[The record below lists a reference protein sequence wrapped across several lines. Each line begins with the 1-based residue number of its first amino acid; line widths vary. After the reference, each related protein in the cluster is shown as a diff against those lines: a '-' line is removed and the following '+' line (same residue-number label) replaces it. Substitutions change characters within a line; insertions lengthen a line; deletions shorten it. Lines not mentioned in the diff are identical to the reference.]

1 VARGRSGGAARRRK
15 RNGTSA
21 AATKQDDA
29 VSAVPTCAAA
39 LGAEVR
45 GVELHRV
52 TDTQFATI
60 HQAWLDHFV
69 LLFGGRSLADD
80 DLIAFS
86 RRFGDFHWALG
97 GDQPRSKTGD
107 VSRSF
112 G

>member
-1 VARGRSGGAARRRK
+1 
-15 RNGTSA
+15 
-21 AATKQDDA
+21 
-29 VSAVPTCAAA
+29 
-39 LGAEVR
+39 
-45 GVELHRV
+45 
-52 TDTQFATI
+52 
-60 HQAWLDHFV
+60 V

-86 RRFGDFHWALG
+86 HRFGDFHWALG